1 MFKRVSLV
9 FAFLICT
16 GYLSAQSTFGSL
28 VGTATDKLGAVVP
41 DVMVKVRNLDDN
53 SQRAVVANAQGG
65 YTVLNLRAGAYEVT
79 AEKPGFG
86 VLKIPSVA
94 LEARQQLRIDLTLEV
109 ASVGQVMVVNDTPS
123 GINTENGTIGDSKN
137 FQQVTTL
144 PVNYR
149 GSGGSPLA
157 AILTVPGVQ
166 QDAAGGYSI
175 AGALPSMIEFTADG
189 ISTVNVRSSGALSQ
203 MFPSSELIQEFKV
216 TAVNN
221 NAEFAQ
227 VGDVTIT
234 TKSGT
239 NAFHGSAY
247 DYHQNRALDATTY
260 GSRTKQAKVW
270 NTFGAT
276 IGGPVSLPKLYTGK
290 DKTFF
295 FFAYEGSRKPG
306 SSAKQFTVPTEAMR
320 TGNLAGLPGGSVVDP
335 TSGLAFPNNQIPASR
350 LNPVT
355 QRLLRSYYPLPNTAG
370 LVSNLNTLLAT
381 PASLNSY
388 DIKVD
393 QNIGSKQQLYGRFT
407 WRELPSVGDNNLLPT
422 DTITE
427 NNKNMVVSHNYSL
440 KPTLINEFRFGFS
453 LWTRNLFFPINGTKA
468 LSELGI
474 TGLNVSNHPGS
485 GAFPGF
491 DFSDGTGF
499 TTIGKAKDGPTK
511 SSSYQFTDNLSWV
524 KGSHTFKFGVDVR
537 RMSYVDVQHFGSSD
551 DFGQFTFNRG
561 AYTGNAFGDALL
573 GVPTN
578 TFFAITGPDLNSPVG
593 HYRFYGQDEWKV
605 NSKLTLSYGLRW
617 QYHPPFTE
625 KFGNITNFDRTT
637 GNVIIPDGA
646 LKPAKGF
653 LDSINACPGTNAAV
667 TCTKVVTA
675 SEAGLGAG
683 LRQTYL
689 GNFAPRFSFAYRPFS
704 NNKTVVR
711 GGFGL
716 FTQTVVGPLAYALTG
731 IHTADTRTFTNSF
744 TGGQPL
750 FAFPTAFAGQVGQSA
765 AGTGEFIVAT
775 NIDYRDPQTAQ
786 WNFTIERELPKDFSM
801 RMSYIGS
808 NSYRLH
814 GNVDLNQV
822 APSTTPFTP
831 SRRPNQ
837 NWQRILSRDNTGFAN
852 YHALQVEGNRRFS
865 GGWFVQTSYAW
876 AKGISN
882 NGGPSPTGFPGESG
896 VGTNNRFGIAADR
909 GTVAFTRRHRGLI
922 SSIYA
927 IPIGR
932 GKRFGSGM
940 NRLADLA
947 VGGWEFSTIAMMQ
960 TGPFM
965 TPTMSRGSDKSNT
978 NVVGRGVNVRPDGLR
993 DGNPDVG
1000 DRIWD
1005 IGAFAIPAA
1014 GVGRF
1019 GNAGVGTLVG
1029 PGTVA
1034 VAAGLAKNF
1043 QITERVRLRLESTF
1057 TNLPNHP
1064 NFREPAR
1071 DITTPTTFGRLL
1083 AVQTSENSGN
1093 RTGQVALRLQ
1103 F

>member
-1 MFKRVSLV
+1 MLTRIGLLFVCLGC
-9 FAFLICT
+9 AY
-16 GYLSAQSTFGSL
+16 GQSTFGSI
-28 VGTATDKLGAVVP
+28 VGTATDKMGAVVP
-41 DVMVKVRNLDDN
+41 EAIVKVRNLDDN
-53 SQRAVVANAQGG
+53 SQRSSVANPQGA
-65 YTVLNLRAGAYEVT
+65 YTLLNLRAGSYEVT
-79 AEKPGFG
+79 VEKPGFG

-94 LEARQQLRIDLTLEV
+94 LEARQQLRVDLTLEV

-123 GINTENGTIGDSKN
+123 AINTENGTIGDSKN

-144 PVNYR
+144 PINYR

-166 QDAAGGYSI
+166 QDAAGNYSI
-175 AGALPSMIEFTADG
+175 AGGLPSMIEFTADG
-189 ISTVNVRSSGALSQ
+189 ISTVNVRSAGALSQ

-239 NAFHGSAY
+239 NLFHGSVY

-276 IGGPVSLPKLYTGK
+276 LGGPVTLPKLYKGK

-306 SSAKQFTVPTEAMR
+306 STAKQFTVPLEGMR
-320 TGNLAGLPGGSVVDP
+320 NGNLNGLPGGAAIDP
-335 TSGLAFPNNQIPASR
+335 TNGLAFPNNQIPASR
-350 LNPVT
+350 LNPVS
-355 QRLLRSYYPLPNTAG
+355 QRLLQTYYPLPNTAG
-370 LVSNLNTLLAT
+370 LASNLNTLLAT

-388 DIKVD
+388 DIKID
-393 QNIGSKQQLYGRFT
+393 QNISSKQQIYGRFT
-407 WRELPSVGDNNLLPT
+407 WRELPSVGDQNLLPT
-422 DTITE
+422 DVIRE
-427 NNKNMVVSHNYSL
+427 NNKNMVVSYNNSL
-440 KPTLINEFRFGFS
+440 RPNLINEFRFGFS
-453 LWTRNLFFPINGTKA
+453 LWTRALNFPINGAKA
-468 LSELGI
+468 LSDLGI
-474 TGLNVSNHPGS
+474 RGLDVSNHPES

-499 TTIGKAKDGPTK
+499 TTIGRAKDGPTQ
-511 SSSYQFTDNLSWV
+511 SRSFQFTDNVSLI
-524 KGSHTFKFGVDVR
+524 KGSHTFKFGIDVR
-537 RMSYVDVQHFGSSD
+537 RMAYVDVQRFGGSD
-551 DFGQFTFNRG
+551 DFGAFTFNRG
-561 AYTGNAFGDALL
+561 AYSGNAFADLLL

-593 HYRFYGQDEWKV
+593 HYRFYAQDEWKV

-625 KFGNITNFDRTT
+625 KFGNITNFDRAT
-637 GNVIIPDGA
+637 GNVILPEGT
-646 LKPAKGF
+646 LKPAAGF
-653 LDSINACPGTNAAV
+653 LASINACPGTNAAV
-667 TCTKVVTA
+667 ACTKIVTNK
-675 SEAGLGAG
+675 EAGLGVG
-683 LRQTYL
+683 LRQTYMR
-689 GNFAPRFSFAYRPFS
+689 NFAPRFSFAYRPFS
-704 NNKTVVR
+704 NNKTVIR

-731 IHTADTRTFTNSF
+731 IHTADTRTYTNSF
-744 TGGQPL
+744 AGGQPL
-750 FAFPTAFAGQVGQSA
+750 FAFPQAVAGNVSQPA

-775 NIDYRDPQTAQ
+775 NLDYRDPQTAQ
-786 WNFTIERELPKDFSM
+786 WNVTLERELPKDFSL
-801 RMSYIGS
+801 RLSYIGS

-814 GNVDLNQV
+814 GGVDLNQV
-822 APSTTPFTP
+822 VPSTTPFAA
-831 SRRPNQ
+831 SRRPFQ
-837 NWQRILSRDNTGFAN
+837 NWQRIVSRDNTGFAN
-852 YHALQVEGNRRFS
+852 YQAMQVEGNRRFAN
-865 GGWFVQTSYAW
+865 GWFIQTSYAF
-876 AKGISN
+876 AKNLSN
-882 NGGPSPTGFPGESG
+882 NGGPAPTAFPGESG
-896 VGTNNRFGIAADR
+896 ITTNNRFGISADR
-909 GTVAFTRRHRGLI
+909 GNVAFTRRQRMLI

-927 IPIGR
+927 IPVGR
-932 GKRFGSGM
+932 GKKFGGSM
-940 NRLADLA
+940 NRFADLA
-947 VGGWEFSTIAMMQ
+947 IGGWEFSTIAMAQ

-965 TPTMSRGSDKSNT
+965 TPTMSRGSDRSNT
-978 NVVGRGVNVRPDGLR
+978 NVVGRAVNVRPDALR

-1000 DRIWD
+1000 NLIWD

-1019 GNAGVGTLVG
+1019 GNAGVGTLIG

-1043 QITERVRLRLESTF
+1043 QITERVRVRLESTF

-1083 AVQTSENSGN
+1083 AVQSSENSGN
-1093 RTGQVALRLQ
+1093 RTGQVALRIQ